1 MAAIATASK
10 PRQLWP
16 ASHGQLALATASQPW
31 PRPASQGTCGQP
43 AKAIASQPAKAAA
56 QPRPRAVGSKQ
67 PAVTFFFQNDTTIT
81 VKTLKGKTV
90 TLRTNTCI

>member
-16 ASHGQLALATASQPW
+16 ASHGQPAMATASQPRHL
-31 PRPASQGTCGQP
+31 RPASKGH
-43 AKAIASQPAKAAA
+43 SQPAKAAA

-67 PAVTFFFQNDTTIT
+67 PAVTFFFSKRHNNHCQNTE
-81 VKTLKGKTV
+81 G
-90 TLRTNTCI
+90 